1 MTMTAAV
8 PAAATAYSQ
17 ECNIQDLA
25 CFPIKAT
32 KLLGLV
38 LCKNDFFFLKLLNC
52 PIGVWRFPELL
63 FLFFFPR

>member
-1 MTMTAAV
+1 MTAAV

-52 PIGVWRFPELL
+52 PIGV
-63 FLFFFPR
+63 